1 MTDVE
6 RRVALEAIAA
16 EVRACT
22 NCRLHETRTRAVP
35 GEGDPETEV
44 VFVGEGPGFNEDR
57 QGRPFVGRAGDL
69 LVKLLA
75 SIGWRRED
83 VFITNVVK
91 CRPPDNRDPQPDEIA
106 ACAPFLRRQ
115 LEVLDPA
122 VVVTLGRYSMG
133 TFMPGARISQA
144 HGTVR
149 PVDPATGAA
158 SALVFAMYHPA
169 AALRTPAIERESYAD
184 IAAVPSALIDARRR
198 REPAPEPPTEP
209 EAPEPSD
216 PATNAAHARP
226 GRLRPRPAS
235 QPAADRRGAPTD
247 PLLAQSRN
255 PMPTN
260 NDQPLRIIP
269 LGGVGEIGKNMYVF
283 EYRDEIVVIDCGL
296 MFPDEEMFGIDL
308 VIPDITYLKE
318 RRANVKAFLI
328 THAHEDHVGAL
339 PYVLPEF
346 PGVPVYAST
355 LARGLLGN
363 KIKEHKLHNNPLLAL
378 EPGDEIDIGAFHVI
392 PFRVGH
398 SIPDAMGI
406 ALRTPVGTIVHTGD
420 FKFDHTPVDGKLS
433 DFAIL
438 ARLGEE
444 GVACLLSDS
453 TRAENP
459 GYTPS
464 ERTVGDAFREIME
477 PLDGRVIVATFASNI
492 ARVQQV
498 LDAAADMNRNVSV
511 IGRSMEQNFR
521 IATDLGYLTYDPSRI
536 VPKDKIKDHP
546 DAKLVIATTGAQGE
560 PMAGLA
566 RMANRDHRFVEIQPG
581 DTVIVSASPI
591 PGNEEYV
598 SRTIDNLFK
607 AGANVYYHTIKRA
620 HVSGHASQEEL
631 KLMLGLTKPK
641 HFIPIHGEFRM
652 QVQHGRLAIETGVE
666 PENVFIIENGMP
678 IELYAD
684 GSARRGTPVTAGYV
698 YVDGLSVGEVGD
710 IVLRDRRALANDGIF
725 MIVVTVDK
733 QTGSIVGK
741 PEIITRGFVHLNER
755 DPIMDEAV
763 ERVMASIDTPG
774 DHISEI
780 ALLKTQIKDGVSR
793 YLYEQTKRRPMVFPV
808 VVEV

>member
-1 MTDVE
+1 
-6 RRVALEAIAA
+6 
-16 EVRACT
+16 
-22 NCRLHETRTRAVP
+22 
-35 GEGDPETEV
+35 
-44 VFVGEGPGFNEDR
+44 
-57 QGRPFVGRAGDL
+57 
-69 LVKLLA
+69 
-75 SIGWRRED
+75 
-83 VFITNVVK
+83 
-91 CRPPDNRDPQPDEIA
+91 
-106 ACAPFLRRQ
+106 
-115 LEVLDPA
+115 
-122 VVVTLGRYSMG
+122 
-133 TFMPGARISQA
+133 
-144 HGTVR
+144 
-149 PVDPATGAA
+149 
-158 SALVFAMYHPA
+158 
-169 AALRTPAIERESYAD
+169 
-184 IAAVPSALIDARRR
+184 
-198 REPAPEPPTEP
+198 
-209 EAPEPSD
+209 
-216 PATNAAHARP
+216 
-226 GRLRPRPAS
+226 
-235 QPAADRRGAPTD
+235 
-247 PLLAQSRN
+247 
-255 PMPTN
+255 MPTN

-363 KIKEHKLHNNPLLAL
+363 KIKEHKLHNNPLIAL
-378 EPGDEIDIGAFHVI
+378 EPGDEIDIGAFRVM

-406 ALRTPVGTIVHTGD
+406 ALRTPIGTIVHTGD

-438 ARLGEE
+438 ARLGQE
-444 GVACLLSDS
+444 GVLCLLSDS

-464 ERTVGDAFREIME
+464 ERTVGEAFREIME

-498 LDAAADMNRNVSV
+498 LDAAASFERQVVV

-521 IATDLGYLTYDPSRI
+521 IASDLGYLKYDASRI
-536 VPKDKIKDHP
+536 VAKDKLNDVP
-546 DAKLVIATTGAQGE
+546 DDKLVICTTGAQGE
-560 PMAGLA
+560 PMAG
-566 RMANRDHRFVEIQPG
+566 
-581 DTVIVSASPI
+581 S
-591 PGNEEYV
+591 
-598 SRTIDNLFK
+598 
-607 AGANVYYHTIKRA
+607 NVYYHTIKRA

-684 GSARRGTPVTAGYV
+684 GSARRGTPVIAGYV

-710 IVLRDRRALANDGIF
+710 IVLRDRRALANDGMF

-733 QTGSIVGK
+733 QTGSVIGK
-741 PEIITRGFVHLNER
+741 PEIITRGF
-755 DPIMDEAV
+755 
-763 ERVMASIDTPG
+763 
-774 DHISEI
+774 
-780 ALLKTQIKDGVSR
+780 
-793 YLYEQTKRRPMVFPV
+793 
-808 VVEV
+808 